1 MSGRQEKRRRREV
14 AKVRAELVRAIRGED
29 QPLPT
34 WMKEFTKIRP
44 QDMIP

>member
-1 MSGRQEKRRRREV
+1 MSGRQQKRRRREV
-14 AKVRAELVRAIRGED
+14 AKVRAELVRAVKGDEAP
-29 QPLPT
+29 Q